1 MEGRRK
7 MPRFSAW
14 ALGKGRGHRTLERTG
29 MACRWENHGAI
40 AWMRAARKRGPWTD
54 SWFLASL
61 TGWKNDTFY
70 WGRMWERR
78 GRQEVGG
85 TSVWTLN

>member
-61 TGWKNDTFY
+61 TGWKNDTFTGVGC
-70 WGRMWERR
+70 GRGGAGRRWE
-78 GRQEVGG
+78 GLQCG
-85 TSVWTLN
+85 L